1 MFLEEKLEELK
12 KSQDVITNLKRKDI
26 KNIIETIP
34 SFEYSDQIFFI
45 DSLVTYLDEKTLL
58 HKNCELF
65 FKDPYIQKLLRD
77 IVE

>member
-1 MFLEEKLEELK
+1 MNLEDKLKELTQ
-12 KSQDVITNLKRKDI
+12 SQDVITKLKKKDI
-26 KNIIETIP
+26 QTMLETIP

-45 DSLVTYLDEKTLL
+45 DSLVTYLEEKTLL
-58 HKNCELF
+58 HKNCDMF